1 MEQETMKCPYCG
13 EEILAV
19 AKKCKHCGEWLD
31 EEQNVNIANEQ
42 TDEDVNENNLTS
54 HSSSGFI
61 SRIIVAIICFVIAFL
76 LFKFGSWNVVWGKEL
91 TDEQRFLIHLV
102 EKEAPS
108 AIATTDSQSFIAT
121 KDVLVIRI
129 DKKFYGVVKNTKY
142 FDSPIIQW
150 GMLLFCVGF
159 IYYGISALFS
169 DE

>member
-13 EEILAV
+13 EEILTI

-31 EEQNVNIANEQ
+31 EKKPLYE
-42 TDEDVNENNLTS
+42 TDEKDNEYLDENDSTP
-54 HSSSGFI
+54 HSG
-61 SRIIVAIICFVIAFL
+61 SRISSRIGKAIIFFVIAFL

-121 KDVLVIRI
+121 KDVLLVRI
-129 DKKFYGVVKNTKY
+129 DKKFYGVGKNTEY

-150 GMLLFCVGF
+150 AMLFFCVGF